1 MKRTTAQLLEILKNQ
16 KNYDDYVKENEENFV
31 TGKPCDL
38 LKSEIEKRG
47 FSKAEVIRNSGIER
61 HYAYQIL
68 SGVKKPSREKIIMF
82 CFGMGMNF
90 EETQHFLLECSASA
104 LYAKN
109 KRDNVT
115 IFAIE
120 NQLSII
126 ELNDLLYELNLKIY
140 D

>member
-1 MKRTTAQLLEILKNQ
+1 MKRTTAQLLEVLKNQ

-38 LKSEIEKRG
+38 LTTEIEKRG
-47 FSKAEVIRNSGIER
+47 FSKAEIIRNSGIER

-68 SGVKKPSREKIIMF
+68 SGVKNPSRDKIIMF
-82 CFGMGMNF
+82 CIGMGMNL
-90 EETQHFLLECSASA
+90 EETQHFLLECAASS

-115 IFAIE
+115 LFAIE
-120 NQLSII
+120 NHLSII
-126 ELNDLLYELNLKIY
+126 ELNDLLYELNLEIY